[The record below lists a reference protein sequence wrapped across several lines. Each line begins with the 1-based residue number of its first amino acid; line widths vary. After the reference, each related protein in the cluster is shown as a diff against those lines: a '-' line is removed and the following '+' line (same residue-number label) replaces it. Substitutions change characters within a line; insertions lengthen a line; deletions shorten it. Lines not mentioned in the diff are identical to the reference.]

1 MKRTLFASLALAI
14 TILVHPQSA
23 SAETLGM
30 FFDEACTQCSS
41 TVQTGQSVVMSV
53 RVIRGGSTAEYPLRG
68 LHFRITG
75 LPAGW
80 SATVTPTS
88 AADVVVGDVFN
99 EGIEMGFA
107 EGLAGSC
114 AEVLSCRIDALVPAN
129 NVQLSIERHSQGA
142 CFGNLCPCFSCIGP
156 SGCVYCMSTTEAT
169 INGSTCVLS
178 IQRSQWS
185 QIKQLYQ

>member
-1 MKRTLFASLALAI
+1 VKRTLFASLALAI
-14 TILVHPQSA
+14 TIMVRAEPT

-30 FFDEACTQCSS
+30 SFDEACTQCSS

-53 RVIRGGSTAEYPLRG
+53 RVIRGGPFAQYLVRA

-88 AADVVVGDVFN
+88 AADAVVGDVFS
-99 EGIEMGFA
+99 EGILMGFA

-129 NVQLSIERHSQGA
+129 NVQLSIERHTREA

-156 SGCVYCMSTTEAT
+156 SGCVFCMTTTAAT
-169 INGSTCVLS
+169 INGATCVSS

-185 QIKQLYQ
+185 QIKQLYE

>member
-1 MKRTLFASLALAI
+1 VTHTLLASLALAI
-14 TILVHPQSA
+14 TIMACAEPT

-30 FFDEACTQCSS
+30 FFDDACTQCSS
-41 TVQTGQSVVMSV
+41 TVQTGQFVAMSV
-53 RVIRGGSTAEYPLRG
+53 RVIRGGAFAEYPVRA

-80 SATVTPTS
+80 SATATPTP

-99 EGIEMGFA
+99 AGIVMGFA
-107 EGLAGSC
+107 EGLSGSC
-114 AEVLSCRIDALVPAN
+114 AEVLSCRIDALVPAS
-129 NVQLSIERHSQGA
+129 NVQLRIERHSGEA
-142 CFGNLCPCFSCIGP
+142 CFGNLCPCLSCIGP
-156 SGCVYCMSTTEAT
+156 SGCVTCMSTTEAT

-185 QIKQLYQ
+185 QIKQLYK